1 MKKFLIPIL
10 LILSTVSCFAEQFVL
25 NFTNIQSVEDLKCI
39 EGKYYAMVEVD
50 EVLQPMQL
58 FRVQDDKQYPV
69 YCKNNKIIKEEN
81 ANEPKK
87 K

>member
-10 LILSTVSCFAEQFVL
+10 LSLLTVSCFADKFVL

-50 EVLQPMQL
+50 DVLQPMQI
-58 FRVQDDKQYPV
+58 FKVQNDVQYPV
-69 YCKNNKIIKEEN
+69 YCKNDKIIKEN
-81 ANEPKK
+81 KK
-87 K
+87 

>member
-1 MKKFLIPIL
+1 MKKFLMLSL
-10 LILSTVSCFAEQFVL
+10 LTASCFADPFVL

-50 EVLQPMQL
+50 DILQPMQL

-81 ANEPKK
+81 ANQSKK
-87 K
+87 